1 MANFKKTQLLTLSLI
16 ATLLSFTPLLSSS
29 FRSTYLYF
37 IINVLIVVL
46 GFQAGIL
53 SPPSSTSSSS
63 NRDLEVDKKSTNIN
77 TKMDNEEDN
86 NNNEVSRE
94 KIFVVENYVPEKILA
109 CVDEVK
115 KMIKKCPSTP
125 SLFFIGGNEN
135 ENENENEN
143 VVESLLAEEKQIQ
156 EENGE
161 EKGIYDDEEEEE
173 LFEKAETFIVNF
185 YKQLKM
191 QREESWKNFHELI
204 NKDVLVN

>member
-1 MANFKKTQLLTLSLI
+1 
-16 ATLLSFTPLLSSS
+16 
-29 FRSTYLYF
+29 
-37 IINVLIVVL
+37 
-46 GFQAGIL
+46 
-53 SPPSSTSSSS
+53 
-63 NRDLEVDKKSTNIN
+63 
-77 TKMDNEEDN
+77 MDNEEDN

-135 ENENENEN
+135 ENENEN
-143 VVESLLAEEKQIQ
+143 
-156 EENGE
+156 
-161 EKGIYDDEEEEE
+161 GIYDDEEEEVEEEEEEEE